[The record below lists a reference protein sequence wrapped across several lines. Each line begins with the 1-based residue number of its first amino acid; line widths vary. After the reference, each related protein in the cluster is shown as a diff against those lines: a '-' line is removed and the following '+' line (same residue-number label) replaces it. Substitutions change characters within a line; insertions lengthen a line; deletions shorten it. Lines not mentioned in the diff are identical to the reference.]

1 MKGYTGVLPS
11 GEAVHYVDKKR
22 WLWLLSVAY
31 PLQALVPVGLH
42 SATGHEAWFILPFVS
57 NYLLAP
63 VLDWVIGED
72 RNNPPEAVIMQ
83 LEQDRYYRY
92 LTYAAVPVH
101 FVTLFACAAYAATQ
115 DLSWWAFTLLA
126 MVAGMTAGLAINTG
140 HELGHKNSRL
150 EKTLSKI
157 VLAVPAY
164 GHFTVDHNRGHHL
177 LVSTPEDEASARMG
191 ESIYRF
197 ALREIPGAFRRAW
210 KIELERLRSRGLPA
224 WHYSNPIL
232 QSYVIS
238 AVIAVGLIVAFG
250 WLALPFLLIHHVFA
264 YWQLTSANYIE
275 HYGLLRGKTAQG
287 RYERCE
293 PHHSWN
299 CNFVLSNL
307 VLFHLERHSDHHTHP
322 LRRYQSLRHYPNL
335 PQLPNGYFGMYLL
348 AYLPSLWFRVMDKR
362 LMALPHINGDLDK
375 VNIDPRAAPS
385 IFLKWGRDKMEEPT
399 FTNLPGI

>member
-101 FVTLFACAAYAATQ
+101 FVTLVACAAYATTQ

-322 LRRYQSLRHYPNL
+322 LRRYQSLRHYPDL